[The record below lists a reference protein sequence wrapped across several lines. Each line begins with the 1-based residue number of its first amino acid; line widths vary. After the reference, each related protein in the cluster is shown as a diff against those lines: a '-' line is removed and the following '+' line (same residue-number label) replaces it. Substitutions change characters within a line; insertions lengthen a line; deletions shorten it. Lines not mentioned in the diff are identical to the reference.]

1 MTSDA
6 LCMGNWKTPGVN
18 ENRNST
24 IEYTKYLLVLKHTHH
39 YMKYPILAII
49 LLMLPAI
56 GRGQNMKEY
65 REVVSQV
72 VACYN
77 STDAAGLSALFAPN
91 SRLKERYNRNYLS
104 DLLFDNRAIVSYHY
118 MRQREDGL
126 AIFRIKYAKYKG
138 KYKENYHPR
147 NGYLGIHLDRNKK
160 ITYLGLPTSASYN
173 NEPRYLGGNKG
184 YLQYGAA
191 RNY

>member
-1 MTSDA
+1 MCIIGERSWEEKLNKYYKIYKA
-6 LCMGNWKTPGVN
+6 FISFEHTPG
-18 ENRNST
+18 
-24 IEYTKYLLVLKHTHH
+24 
-39 YMKYPILAII
+39 YMKYPILA
-49 LLMLPAI
+49 LLLIVLPAV
-56 GRGQNMKEY
+56 GMAQTMKEY

-77 STDAAGLSALFAPN
+77 STDANGLAALFAPN
-91 SRLKERYNRNYLS
+91 SRLKERYNRNLLS
-104 DLLFDNRAIVSYHY
+104 DLLYDNRAIVSYRY

-138 KYKENYHPR
+138 KYKENYYPR

-160 ITYLGLPTSASYN
+160 ITYLGLPTSASFN
-173 NEPRYLGGNKG
+173 NEPRYFGGRKG